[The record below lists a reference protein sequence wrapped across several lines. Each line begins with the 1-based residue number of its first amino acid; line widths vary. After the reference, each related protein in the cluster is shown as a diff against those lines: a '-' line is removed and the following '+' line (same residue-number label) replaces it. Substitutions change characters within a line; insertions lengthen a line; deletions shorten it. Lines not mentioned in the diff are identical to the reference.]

1 MTLDIGVA
9 QVPKQIPSLDTT
21 TTQHCSSPAP
31 ATHAYASMLP
41 LAEHHACV
49 GKSATLHP
57 QASPLGL
64 KSLRRVCSFLFLRTP
79 LPMTADM
86 GDSPCVL
93 AHRALIE
100 VEKERLL
107 RSRVAETHSMDT
119 AMGQAV
125 PEGVCGER
133 LCFPSLRD
141 NTTGQTNPKAGG
153 VQGPPM
159 GCGAVHLAVTSK
171 WQAYL
176 LAHRHSGWHGYC

>member
-1 MTLDIGVA
+1 
-9 QVPKQIPSLDTT
+9 
-21 TTQHCSSPAP
+21 
-31 ATHAYASMLP
+31 
-41 LAEHHACV
+41 
-49 GKSATLHP
+49 
-57 QASPLGL
+57 
-64 KSLRRVCSFLFLRTP
+64 
-79 LPMTADM
+79 M

-176 LAHRHSGWHGYC
+176 LAHRHSGWHGYCRPGPFVGLFVAEQSWPALQHRAGRTLSSHLNILLEVSLQIAGGRVHQPNDKWQLPIPKERDMKGSIFC